1 MRPVLTCADLP
12 TASQLASIRRMGLE
26 TYTVGHI
33 YWSGGARTRGQYQ
46 LIERYGV
53 WNAVKAV
60 VCAPHVRCVPTLI
73 PVRRNNKDLLQLL
86 PFTVVAVMP
95 GGFFVLPV
103 VVKLFP
109 NFVPSVFRGKNYKAC
124 SKCEL

>member
-1 MRPVLTCADLP
+1 
-12 TASQLASIRRMGLE
+12 MGLE

-46 LIERYGV
+46 LIERCGV
-53 WNAVKAV
+53 LGRM
-60 VCAPHVRCVPTLI
+60 CAARQNRHPTLI
-73 PVRRNNKDLLQLL
+73 NVRRNNKDLLQLL

-95 GGFFVLPV
+95 GGFFILPI

-124 SKCEL
+124 PKYEL